1 MAKSPSGQAA
11 AAGSAPA
18 HGIARAAAIAAIA
31 APAVWA
37 LVAALEVFHANIGHS
52 ITSRPERFF
61 SDSAWH
67 WPIVALVVAMVGCQ
81 LAAMVALAWMPP
93 RTSGSPR
100 SPRDPQSPRSPRD
113 PQSPRSPRDP
123 QSPRDPRS
131 ARDLTA
137 TMAAAALV
145 VAAIARVG
153 LALLLPSDP
162 RGYSIGAEAALAA
175 DVVIVAAILSLV
187 LGMGL
192 SRRAG
197 PATAWITSGLAI
209 AAIWA
214 AAWATVWAARS
225 GASQPQLLAVEPA
238 EFLLSVWAGAI
249 GLRLLLQ
256 GGGAGWTA
264 NLRIPNP
271 GAKATAALAL
281 VAIAAVAAASGSF
294 VNAYRP
300 TIGAQI
306 DGRTQVERI
315 HADAVDRT
323 YRVYRPTTRLA
334 KPGLVIVL
342 HGSFGGG
349 FQIETDSGFDAQAD
363 RLGWVAAY
371 PDGVADG
378 WDAFGSTDKWGKHPG
393 ADDVAFI
400 SNLIGRLE
408 ATDGVDPDRVYV
420 TGLSRGGMMSY
431 RLGCALSAQIAAIA
445 PVSGNMA
452 TASGGADV
460 PCTLSRPVSVFA
472 IHGTAD
478 GMIPIDGG
486 KVDITFSPFAD
497 VIARWRSLDGCG
509 TDTATATDGP
519 STTTTWTC
527 ASGSTVSQRIV
538 TGGWHTWPRVSGALA
553 SNGGLPDSF
562 DAARLI
568 TDFFVAHP
576 RKATAG

>member
-1 MAKSPSGQAA
+1 MATSPSGQAA
-11 AAGSAPA
+11 AAGSAA
-18 HGIARAAAIAAIA
+18 THGIARAAAIAAIA
-31 APAVWA
+31 APAVWG
-37 LVAALEVFHANIGHS
+37 LVAALEVLHANVGHS

-81 LAAMVALAWMPP
+81 LAAPVALARTLPRPP
-93 RTSGSPR
+93 RSSR
-100 SPRDPQSPRSPRD
+100 SS
-113 PQSPRSPRDP
+113 
-123 QSPRDPRS
+123 
-131 ARDLTA
+131 RDLTA
-137 TMAAAALV
+137 TIAASVLV
-145 VAAIARVG
+145 VAAIARVA
-153 LALLLPSDP
+153 LALLLPIDA
-162 RGYSIGAEAALAA
+162 RGYSIGAEAALTANL
-175 DVVIVAAILSLV
+175 VVVAAILSLL
-187 LGMGL
+187 LGIGV

-197 PATAWITSGLAI
+197 SGPAWISAGLAI

-214 AAWATVWAARS
+214 ATWATVWAARS
-225 GASQPQLLAVEPA
+225 GASQPQLLAVEPV
-238 EFLLSVWAGAI
+238 ELLLSLWAAAI
-249 GLRLLLQ
+249 GLRLLLS
-256 GGGAGWTA
+256 GGAGWTA
-264 NLRIPNP
+264 NLRIP
-271 GAKATAALAL
+271 GLGVKAAAALAVL
-281 VAIAAVAAASGSF
+281 AIVAVAGASGSF
-294 VNAYRP
+294 VIAYRP
-300 TIGAQI
+300 TIVAQI

-323 YRVYRPTTRLA
+323 YRIYRPTSRLA
-334 KPGLVIVL
+334 RPGLVIVL

-349 FQIETDSGFDAQAD
+349 FQIETDSGFDVQAD

-420 TGLSRGGMMSY
+420 TGMSRGGMMSY

-460 PCTLSRPVSVFA
+460 PCALSRPVSVFA

-478 GMIPIDGG
+478 RMIPIDGG

-509 TDTATATDGP
+509 TATTIATDGP

-527 ASGSTVSQRIV
+527 ASGTAVSQRIV
-538 TGGWHTWPRVSGALA
+538 TGGWHMWPRASGAAA
-553 SNGGLPDSF
+553 SDGGQPDSF

-568 TDFFVAHP
+568 ADFFVAHP
-576 RKATAG
+576 RAAATG